1 MSNSFYLTLPSHSSK
16 NEFPSNT
23 SNHFKIRLPNP
34 IRLEGSG
41 WKVALSSISLPD
53 PKNVVP
59 HWLTETEGLL
69 YNSWYHTRWGRNV
82 RFLSDNF
89 KISNVSDTLDLNNM
103 TGVDFMKNAVD
114 WLNKRQIEKNMRPD
128 WDIGRTDAAGK
139 QHDYHLSYRFEGEDM
154 VIDGSKVEYH
164 DFGQTFSWYSPA
176 FTLRIDLALE
186 MGWFKRKN
194 PPPSDPRLGL
204 ELGPNLVLEVR
215 GDKIPIP
222 NDLKCKWSKDGTPS
236 DRTLIETFWFIQR
249 LSDGSLSNYVQM
261 STNVNWRFINLNQS
275 FKNVLGATER
285 SLHVYSDAGSSSVV
299 GNQIT
304 DLLREVAYK
313 RQGRG
318 SYYFEPTHPQYIGV
332 RKDVI
337 DIIETQVS
345 ETDGKLVNFGKG
357 NTILTLHFKKD

>member
-16 NEFPSNT
+16 NEFPNNT

-69 YNSWYHTRWGRNV
+69 YNSWYHTRWGRNF

-103 TGVDFMKNAVD
+103 TGVDFIKNAVD

-164 DFGQTFSWYSPA
+164 EFEQTLGWHSPS

-194 PPPSDPRLGL
+194 PPPSDPRFGL

-222 NDLKCKWSKDGTPS
+222 NDLRYKWNEDGSPS
-236 DRTLIETFWFIQR
+236 NIDVTETFWFIQR

-285 SLHVYSDAGSSSVV
+285 PLHVYSDAGSSSVV

-304 DLLREVAYK
+304 DLLRGVAYK

-318 SYYFEPTHPQYIGV
+318 SNYFEPTHPQYIGV

-345 ETDGKLVNFGKG
+345 ETDGQLVNFGKG

>member
-1 MSNSFYLTLPSHSSK
+1 
-16 NEFPSNT
+16 
-23 SNHFKIRLPNP
+23 
-34 IRLEGSG
+34 
-41 WKVALSSISLPD
+41 
-53 PKNVVP
+53 
-59 HWLTETEGLL
+59 
-69 YNSWYHTRWGRNV
+69 
-82 RFLSDNF
+82 
-89 KISNVSDTLDLNNM
+89 M
-103 TGVDFMKNAVD
+103 TGVNFMKNAID
-114 WLNKRQIEKNMRPD
+114 WLNKQQIEKNTRPD
-128 WDIGRTDAAGK
+128 WDTGSTDQAGK
-139 QHDYHLSYRFEGEDM
+139 RHDFHLTYRFEGQDL
-154 VIDGSKVEYH
+154 VIDGSNVEYH

-186 MGWFKRKN
+186 MGWFRLRN
-194 PPPSDPRLGL
+194 PPPSDPRFGL
-204 ELGPNLVLEVR
+204 ELGPNLVLELR

-222 NDLKCKWSKDGTPS
+222 DDLKYKWNKDGTPS
-236 DRTLIETFWFIQR
+236 NQSVIETFWFIQR
-249 LSDGSLSNYVQM
+249 LNDGSLSNYVQL

-345 ETDGKLVNFGKG
+345 ETDGKLVDFGKG